1 MVVVR
6 GKERT
11 EISTFINATYL
22 YLRIKMNRKA
32 AMIQIAWVL
41 SYVQRGVTEA
51 WKDNLL
57 DKLAKRE
64 LKVETTE
71 ELFMKIRNKF
81 GEITEKKRKIEQ
93 LRTIKQGER
102 SCNEY
107 VQEFKKVARS
117 NSYKERLLIK
127 EFKRDLNRAIWK
139 KLAEAENPLTTIGEW
154 QERAVRLDKN
164 QRQNRAEKRLL
175 EKNTVCPERNA

>member
-1 MVVVR
+1 MLLQQWRNRVEVIR
-6 GKERT
+6 PPIFHGKIE
-11 EISTFINATYL
+11 EISTFINTTYP
-22 YLRIKMNRKA
+22 YLRIKMNGKA
-32 AMIQIAWVL
+32 ATTQIAWVL
-41 SYVQRGVTEA
+41 LYVQRRVTEV

-71 ELFMKIRNKF
+71 ELFIKIRNKF

-93 LRTIKQGER
+93 LRIIKQGER
-102 SCNEY
+102 SCNKY
-107 VQEFKKVARS
+107 VQEFKKIVRG

-127 EFKRDLNRAIWK
+127 EFKRDLNRTIWK
-139 KLAEAENPLTTIGEW
+139 KLAEAENPLTTIREW

-164 QRQNRAEKRLL
+164 
-175 EKNTVCPERNA
+175 

>member
-1 MVVVR
+1 
-6 GKERT
+6 
-11 EISTFINATYL
+11 
-22 YLRIKMNRKA
+22 
-32 AMIQIAWVL
+32 L

>member
-6 GKERT
+6 GKEGT

-22 YLRIKMNRKA
+22 YLRIKMNGRA

-41 SYVQRGVTEA
+41 SYVQRRVTEA

-102 SCNEY
+102 FCNEY
-107 VQEFKKVARS
+107 V
-117 NSYKERLLIK
+117 
-127 EFKRDLNRAIWK
+127 
-139 KLAEAENPLTTIGEW
+139 
-154 QERAVRLDKN
+154 
-164 QRQNRAEKRLL
+164 
-175 EKNTVCPERNA
+175 

>member
-1 MVVVR
+1 MLLQQQRNRVEVAR
-6 GKERT
+6 PPIFHGKIEK
-11 EISTFINATYL
+11 ISTFINATYL
-22 YLRIKMNRKA
+22 YLRIKMNGKA
-32 AMIQIAWVL
+32 ATTQIAWVL
-41 SYVQRGVTEA
+41 LYVQRGVTEA

-102 SCNEY
+102 SCNKY

-127 EFKRDLNRAIWK
+127 EFKRDLNRAI
-139 KLAEAENPLTTIGEW
+139 LS
-154 QERAVRLDKN
+154 
-164 QRQNRAEKRLL
+164 
-175 EKNTVCPERNA
+175 

>member
-1 MVVVR
+1 M
-6 GKERT
+6 
-11 EISTFINATYL
+11 
-22 YLRIKMNRKA
+22 
-32 AMIQIAWVL
+32 

-57 DKLAKRE
+57 DKLAKKE
-64 LKVETTE
+64 LKVETTK

-107 VQEFKKVARS
+107 VQEFKKIARS
-117 NSYKERLLIK
+117 NSYKKRLLIK

-154 QERAVRLDKN
+154 QERTVRLDKN

>member
-1 MVVVR
+1 M
-6 GKERT
+6 
-11 EISTFINATYL
+11 
-22 YLRIKMNRKA
+22 
-32 AMIQIAWVL
+32 

-117 NSYKERLLIK
+117 NNYKERLLIK

-175 EKNTVCPERNA
+175 GKNTVCLERNA